1 MTSATIPAT
10 PTPSDP
16 HPLAHAA
23 AATTDRSDRFCVI
36 GAGTSGLA
44 VIKNFAEH
52 GIPVDCLERHHTLGG
67 NWCYGHP
74 ASSVYRSTHLIS
86 SKKLTEY
93 VDFPMPE
100 DYPEYPSHELVFEYL
115 KNYASHFGLEQHIE
129 YNTPVRSVRRL
140 QNSASEQASGW
151 HVELESGEVRRYRG
165 LVIANGHNWDPR
177 WPEIPGQFDGLVL
190 HSSEYKTPDVLE
202 GKRVLVVGA
211 GNSGCDIAVE
221 SAGHATRTFHS
232 FRRGYYFLPKFYR
245 GLPIDLVGERMLW
258 LRLPLAIRR
267 VMAHVVIRLMLGNL
281 RELGLPKPDHR
292 LFETHPII
300 NSQLAYHLAHGDIA
314 IKPDVAELCG
324 SEVRFADD
332 SREPTDVLIYATGFK
347 ITIPFIDPA
356 ELNWQDQRPE
366 LYLNI
371 FHPERDDL
379 MVCGLIQPDSGQ
391 WGLVDCQAR
400 LMAHYIKGLD
410 QGRPSALRFREQ
422 KRKTRAELNR
432 GIRYIPSPRHLLEVE
447 HFSYRRTLE
456 KLARRLK

>member
-1 MTSATIPAT
+1 MTPAPSITSSAHSPR
-10 PTPSDP
+10 
-16 HPLAHAA
+16 
-23 AATTDRSDRFCVI
+23 AATSTRDTSDRFCVI

-44 VIKNFAEH
+44 VVKNFTDE

-93 VDFPMPE
+93 SDFPMPE
-100 DYPEYPSHELVFEYL
+100 WYPEYPSHRLVFEYL
-115 KNYASHFGLEQHIE
+115 KSYADHFGLEEHIE
-129 YNTPVRSVRRL
+129 YNTPVRSVRR
-140 QNSASEQASGW
+140 ASPSGW
-151 HVELESGEVRRYRG
+151 DIELDSGEVRRYRG

-177 WPEIPGQFDGLVL
+177 WPEIPGRFDGLVL

-221 SAGHATRTFHS
+221 SAAHAVRTFHS
-232 FRRGYYFLPKFYR
+232 FRRGYHFLPKFYR
-245 GLPIDLVGERMLW
+245 GIPIDQVGERMLW
-258 LRLPLAIRR
+258 LRVPLAVRR
-267 VMAHVVIRLMLGNL
+267 LLSHLVIRLMLGPP
-281 RELGLPKPDHR
+281 RELGLPKPDHK

-300 NSQLAYHLAHGDIA
+300 NSQLAYHVAHGDIA

-324 SEVRFADD
+324 HEVRFADG
-332 SREPTDVLIYATGFK
+332 SREAVDVIIYATGFK

-356 ELNWQDQRPE
+356 ELNWQTERPE

-379 MVCGLIQPDSGQ
+379 FVCGLIQPDSGQ

-400 LMAHYIKGLD
+400 LMAKYLKALD
-410 QGRPSALRFREQ
+410 QGNPSALRFRER
-422 KRKTRAELNR
+422 KRHGPTALNR
-432 GIRYIPSPRHLLEVE
+432 GIRYVPSPRHLLEVE